1 MMHNLQT
8 SKVGIDFGWKVGKEE
23 TYVPCLTYCAIFLFC
38 QDLLFD
44 LGDCVRWEFMFPS
57 NEKPTLDIP
66 DMDEDA
72 LDFED
77 DEVRMM
83 KTKNLSCMRYM

>member
-1 MMHNLQT
+1 
-8 SKVGIDFGWKVGKEE
+8 
-23 TYVPCLTYCAIFLFC
+23 
-38 QDLLFD
+38 
-44 LGDCVRWEFMFPS
+44 MFPS

-83 KTKNLSCMRYM
+83 KTKNLSCMRYVSEWQLHATTVLSYAYSLSSVSEDTEM